1 MNNIF
6 VVGTS
11 GSGKSTLAKF
21 IADEL
26 AIPHI
31 EMDAVLWLPNWQKRE
46 PNEFKDIID
55 KEMAANPRVVIDGN
69 FLGKNIEP
77 VAGDTLVLLDL
88 PRIRVFSRIL
98 RRSLRRVIFR
108 EKLWSGNQE
117 EWRFLLSRDPE
128 LNPILFSWISH
139 QQRRVRYS
147 EYASSRPDLKVIR
160 ITNQAELGN
169 LRKAVSSL

>member
-88 PRIRVFSRIL
+88 PRLRVFSRIL

-117 EWRFLLSRDPE
+117 GMEIFA
-128 LNPILFSWISH
+128 F
-139 QQRRVRYS
+139 
-147 EYASSRPDLKVIR
+147 
-160 ITNQAELGN
+160 
-169 LRKAVSSL
+169 